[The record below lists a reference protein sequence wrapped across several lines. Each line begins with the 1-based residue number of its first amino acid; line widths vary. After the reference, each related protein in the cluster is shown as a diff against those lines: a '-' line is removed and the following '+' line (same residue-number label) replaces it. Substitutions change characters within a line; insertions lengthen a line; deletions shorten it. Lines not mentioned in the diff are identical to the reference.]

1 MTIVLRVQVAA
12 LSVEIMMPSGD
23 SRYWKRAL
31 AAAAAEVL
39 GPMHC
44 RLTVDV
50 LLCTQSHKRT
60 RTSEPLAHVPAAA
73 PRPEERAY
81 AENVKLKAAGSH
93 SDSEPL

>member
-1 MTIVLRVQVAA
+1 
-12 LSVEIMMPSGD
+12 MPSGD

-50 LLCTQSHKRT
+50 RQPHSYVLRL
-60 RTSEPLAHVPAAA
+60 SECQQ
-73 PRPEERAY
+73 
-81 AENVKLKAAGSH
+81 AG
-93 SDSEPL
+93 L